1 MLPTNVQ
8 VLSAICVQLA
18 PESPV
23 PFLTEVHCWYDLDT
37 SFRTAPE
44 PIHGQRSQRSRKHL
58 LLRMSPAIGRD
69 ILGCQITAIHG

>member
-1 MLPTNVQ
+1 MLPANVQ

-18 PESPV
+18 PESPI

-44 PIHGQRSQRSRKHL
+44 PIGDDTSKICKFLTPSEQYFAFCL
-58 LLRMSPAIGRD
+58 
-69 ILGCQITAIHG
+69 